1 MFDLNIGMEID
12 FNQDFSGLRKQF
24 VSWRK
29 RFPMFTHDVKQIEA
43 VVEQHIQNFSV
54 AGIHYRQTHSKSYLE
69 KAQHE
74 LDEIKRV
81 VTMIEKI
88 ELMAMLAR

>member
-12 FNQDFSGLRKQF
+12 FNQDFSNLRKQF
-24 VSWRK
+24 GVWRK
-29 RFPMFTHDVKQIEA
+29 RFPMFKHDVDHIEH
-43 VVEQHIQNFSV
+43 VIELHIQNFSI
-54 AGIHYRQTHSKSYLE
+54 AGIHYRQTHSRTYLE

-74 LDEIKRV
+74 LDEIARV
-81 VTMIEKI
+81 VAMVEQI